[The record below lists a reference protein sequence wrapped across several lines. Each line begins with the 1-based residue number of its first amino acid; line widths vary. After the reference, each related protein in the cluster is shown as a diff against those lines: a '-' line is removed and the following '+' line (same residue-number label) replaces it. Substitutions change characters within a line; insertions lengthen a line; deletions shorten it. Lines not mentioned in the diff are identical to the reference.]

1 MDVVWL
7 HLLALLG
14 AYGTVIV
21 FNFDVLARP
30 GEELGARVPDPEGMY
45 LWRTLHETT
54 IGQMGVIMSAE
65 LNDTT
70 MLETWL
76 KINGVKAIMYDVI
89 GTREPKV
96 NAESVAR
103 ILAAA
108 GGRSMYFDTDPATVS
123 ETYASGIP
131 SLLVCQPFVVRP
143 EWSTQK
149 KMRGWDTLV
158 EEIDRQALAKSEKNW
173 RELK

>member
-1 MDVVWL
+1 MAMGRL
-7 HLLALLG
+7 CLLAFLG
-14 AYGTVIV
+14 AYGLMIV

-30 GEELGARVPDPEGMY
+30 GKELGARVPDPEGMY

-54 IGQMGVIMSAE
+54 IGQMAVIMSEAMD
-65 LNDTT
+65 DTT

-76 KINGVKAIMYDVI
+76 KINGVKAIMYDVV

-96 NAESVAR
+96 NAEQVAR

-143 EWSTQK
+143 EWSTEK
-149 KMRGWDTLV
+149 KMRGWDSLV

-173 RELK
+173 RELE

>member
-7 HLLALLG
+7 HLLAFLG
-14 AYGTVIV
+14 AYGVMIV

-30 GEELGARVPDPEGMY
+30 GVELGARVPDPEGMY

-54 IGQMGVIMSAE
+54 IGQMAVIMSE
-65 LNDTT
+65 DITDT
-70 MLETWL
+70 MLLETWL
-76 KINGVKAIMYDVI
+76 KINGVKAIMYEVV

-96 NAESVAR
+96 NAEKVAR

-108 GGRSMYFDTDPATVS
+108 GGRSMYFDTDPLTVS

-131 SLLVCQPFVVRP
+131 SLLVCQPHVVRP
-143 EWSTQK
+143 EWSAEK
-149 KMRGWDTLV
+149 KMRGWDSLV

-173 RELK
+173 REME